1 MNPRRL
7 TPSMSWL
14 VAFESAAR
22 HLSFTRAA
30 EELSL
35 TQSAVSRHVQA
46 LEALLEVSL
55 FRREGRQIALT
66 GVGEMYLRELRG
78 GLQRI
83 RNASLQ
89 ANAYRSGGGAIHLA
103 SLPTFA
109 TKWLMP
115 RLTAFYASH
124 PDVLVHVHSRT
135 GQFSH
140 ELAGMDAAIG
150 VGDGNWPGMVSHHL
164 LDELLIPVI
173 SPALAAKRQLR
184 KPADMQE
191 HILLRVSTR
200 LDAWNQ
206 WFESYGQPTKN
217 MRLGP
222 AFELTSHLIQ
232 AAVAGVGVGLVPS
245 CLVEDEL
252 RNGSLVIPFDATL
265 ENGLGYYLFVPPH
278 RVLPPSLAALKDW
291 LLTLKPPGF
300 SP

>member
-46 LEALLEVSL
+46 LEGLLEVAL
-55 FRREGRQIALT
+55 FRREGRQIELT

-89 ANAYRSGGGAIHLA
+89 AIAYRSGGGSIHLA

-109 TKWLMP
+109 SKWLMP
-115 RLTAFYASH
+115 RLTEFYASH
-124 PDVLVHVHSRT
+124 PDVLVHIHSRT
-135 GQFSH
+135 GQFNQ

-150 VGDGNWPGMVSHHL
+150 VGDGNWPGMVGHHL
-164 LDELLIPVI
+164 LDEVLVPVI
-173 SPALAAKRQLR
+173 SPALAAKRKLDT
-184 KPADMQE
+184 PADMQE
-191 HILLRVSTR
+191 HTLLRVGTR
-200 LDAWNQ
+200 LDTWAQ
-206 WFESYGQPTKN
+206 WFEQYRQPTKY

-222 AFELTSHLIQ
+222 AFEVTAHLIQ
-232 AAVAGVGVGLVPS
+232 AAVAGVGVGLVPT
-245 CLVEDEL
+245 CLIEDEL
-252 RNGSLVIPFDATL
+252 RNGSLIIPFDATL
-265 ENGLGYYLFVPPH
+265 DKGIGYYLFVPPH
-278 RVLPPSLAALKDW
+278 RVLPPSLAALKEW
-291 LLTLKPPGF
+291 LVTLKPPQ
-300 SP
+300 

>member
-46 LEALLEVSL
+46 LEGLLEVAL
-55 FRREGRQIALT
+55 FRREGRQIELT

-83 RNASLQ
+83 RNASLL
-89 ANAYRSGGGAIHLA
+89 AIAYRSGGGSIHLA

-109 TKWLMP
+109 SKWLMP
-115 RLTAFYASH
+115 RLTEFYASH
-124 PDVLVHVHSRT
+124 PDVLVHIHSRT
-135 GQFSH
+135 GQFNQ

-150 VGDGNWPGMVSHHL
+150 VGDGNWPGMVGHHL
-164 LDELLIPVI
+164 LDEVLVPVI
-173 SPALAAKRQLR
+173 SPALAAKRKLDT
-184 KPADMQE
+184 PADMQE
-191 HILLRVSTR
+191 HTLLRVGTR
-200 LDAWNQ
+200 LDTWAQ
-206 WFESYGQPTKN
+206 WFEQYRQPTKY

-222 AFELTSHLIQ
+222 AFEVTAHLIQ
-232 AAVAGVGVGLVPS
+232 AAVAGVGVGLVPT
-245 CLVEDEL
+245 CLIEDEL
-252 RNGSLVIPFDATL
+252 RNGSLIIPFDATL
-265 ENGLGYYLFVPPH
+265 DKGIGYYLFVPPH
-278 RVLPPSLAALKDW
+278 RVLPPSLAALKEW
-291 LLTLKPPGF
+291 LVTLKPPQ
-300 SP
+300 

>member
-55 FRREGRQIALT
+55 FRREGRQIELT

-89 ANAYRSGGGAIHLA
+89 AIAYRSGGSSIHLA

-115 RLTAFYASH
+115 RLTTFYARHS
-124 PDVLVHVHSRT
+124 DILVHVHSRT
-135 GQFSH
+135 GQFNH
-140 ELAGMDAAIG
+140 ELAGMDAVIG

-164 LDELLIPVI
+164 LGEVLIPVI
-173 SPALAAKRQLR
+173 SPGLAATRQLS

-191 HILLRVSTR
+191 HLLLRVSAR
-200 LDAWNQ
+200 LDVWNQ
-206 WFESYGQPTKN
+206 WFEFYRQPSKN

-232 AAVAGVGVGLVPS
+232 AAVAGIGVGLVPK

-252 RNGSLVIPFDATL
+252 RNGSLVVPFDAAL
-265 ENGLGYYLFVPPH
+265 LMLLPVCAPASRVAPCACSPEGLVIDAQIAGLI
-278 RVLPPSLAALKDW
+278 
-291 LLTLKPPGF
+291 
-300 SP
+300 